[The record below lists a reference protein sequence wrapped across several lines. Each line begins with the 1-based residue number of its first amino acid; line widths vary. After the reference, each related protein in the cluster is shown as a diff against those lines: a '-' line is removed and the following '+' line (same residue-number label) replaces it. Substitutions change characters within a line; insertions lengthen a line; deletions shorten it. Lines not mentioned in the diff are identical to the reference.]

1 MMTGFQHVLCFLRSL
16 ILCVH
21 ANVWEDV
28 NMVLVALEQ
37 LEMVK
42 YGG

>member
-1 MMTGFQHVLCFLRSL
+1 MTGFQHVLRFLRSL
-16 ILCVH
+16 ILCAH

-28 NMVLVALEQ
+28 KNMVLVALEQ

-42 YGG
+42 YGE